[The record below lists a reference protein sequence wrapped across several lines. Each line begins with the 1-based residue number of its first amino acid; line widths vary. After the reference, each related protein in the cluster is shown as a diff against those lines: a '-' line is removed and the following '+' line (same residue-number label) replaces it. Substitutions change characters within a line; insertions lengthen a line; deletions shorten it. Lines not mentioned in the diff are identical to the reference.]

1 MTRKYDEMIQAAI
14 EELKNN
20 DDLFI
25 GCVDELDSW
34 DGFADGFRAWDMSE
48 IDEVYCDCK
57 ASKLLEDMTGDFNK
71 YDDYFYFSIYGL
83 ESTNDKVALYRS
95 NVDEGELLDNLIENY
110 NNVDIAW
117 IDGEFD
123 ELISEIV
130 DMIEA
135 TEA

>member
-1 MTRKYDEMIQAAI
+1 MTKYSEMIQRAT

-48 IDEVYCDCK
+48 IDEFYCDCK

-71 YDDYFYFSIYGL
+71 YDNYFYFSIYGL
-83 ESTNDKVALYRS
+83 ESTDDKVDLYRS
-95 NVDEGELLDNLIENY
+95 NVDEGELLDNLIDNY
-110 NNVDIAW
+110 NHLDINW
-117 IDGEFD
+117 IDSDFD
-123 ELISEIV
+123 ELLDEIV
-130 DMIEA
+130 NYEEEEEA
-135 TEA
+135 